1 MAAVN
6 KYLLKVNKRNTRKK
20 VHLLKVNNKDT
31 RTTSATLE
39 NCLQENSRINE
50 LRNTCTEQVVQV
62 DPRAY
67 HI

>member
-31 RTTSATLE
+31 RMTSATLE
-39 NCLQENSRINE
+39 NCRKIQELMN
-50 LRNTCTEQVVQV
+50 
-62 DPRAY
+62 
-67 HI
+67 